1 MAFGALERCLAAF
14 RLATYDAAAR
24 ASNRERLALRRGEC
38 KQPTGRF
45 CGVAL
50 DTLRKGAGR
59 LFGMI
64 LMGLLVISFAIWGI
78 ADIFRGYGSQTLIR
92 VGDTEITA
100 QQYARA
106 QQDVLRSMSSSAGHS
121 LSLQEARETGL
132 EKRVLER
139 LIGGAALDTHA
150 KSLHL
155 GVSDESLLESIK
167 KDPAFQDATGNF
179 NPIAL
184 QQALRTL
191 DMNEQGFLVKER
203 EQDLRRQLL
212 STIGKTA
219 TTPEVFLTA
228 FNNYNN
234 ETRGLRYVIVP
245 KTAAGSVPEPTEENL
260 KSYYDNHHAKF
271 TQAELRKI
279 GVIAVTPE
287 TVKDKVQISEDDLK
301 AAFEK
306 DKGTL
311 GTLER
316 RQVQQISFPD
326 KAAADAAYQKIQS
339 GADFVAVAKE
349 QGLSE
354 SDIDLGL
361 LKQAEMADA
370 AIADAAFKL
379 EKDKVSEP
387 VAGQLGK
394 TALLRVTV
402 IEPGKVLTYDEAK
415 PELEKKILKDR
426 AQAAIF
432 DLHDRIEDE
441 RASGTQ
447 LSEVADKLKLTYQ
460 VFDQVD
466 RRGQAP
472 DGTALTLPVK
482 TDLLNSAF
490 TTDVG
495 VENDPLDGKDEGLV
509 WYEVLGVTPQQ
520 LKPMDQVKEEL
531 TKDWLVDEERSR
543 LAKYTED
550 LVKSLSGGKPLED
563 VAKDLNGQV
572 LTTEPLKRN
581 GMTINVLPNAVL
593 QAFALP
599 QGGYGSAPSG
609 VDEGR
614 IVFQVDKVTPP
625 PPLEAPSQE
634 QLKHRLAGFIGEDI
648 IGEYFTALEARY
660 GVSVNQQALAKLA
673 GGGEEQ

>member
-1 MAFGALERCLAAF
+1 MMPRPARAIAKDWPFGAVNANSQQEGSAA
-14 RLATYDAAAR
+14 
-24 ASNRERLALRRGEC
+24 
-38 KQPTGRF
+38 
-45 CGVAL
+45 VAL

-92 VGDTEITA
+92 VGDTEITP

-106 QQDVLRSMSSSAGHS
+106 QQDVLRSMSSNAGRS
-121 LSLQEARETGL
+121 LSLQEAREAGL

-150 KSLHL
+150 KDLHL
-155 GVSDESLLESIK
+155 GVSDEALLEAIK

-179 NPIAL
+179 NPLAL
-184 QQALRTL
+184 QQTLRTL
-191 DMNEQGFLVKER
+191 DMSEQGFLATER
-203 EQDLRRQLL
+203 EQNLRRQLL
-212 STIGKTA
+212 STVGKTA
-219 TTPEVFLTA
+219 TAPAVFLAA

-234 ETRGLRYVIVP
+234 ETRGLRYVVVP
-245 KTAAGSVPEPTEENL
+245 KTAAGSLPDPTEEEL

-271 TQAELRKI
+271 TQPELRKL

-306 DKGTL
+306 DKNTL
-311 GTLER
+311 GTPVR
-316 RQVQQISFPD
+316 RRVQQIPFPD
-326 KAAADAAYQKIQS
+326 KPAADAAYQKIQS
-339 GADFVAVAKE
+339 GAEFVALAKE

-361 LKQAEMADA
+361 LKQSEMADA
-370 AIADAAFKL
+370 AIAEAAFKL

-394 TALLRVTV
+394 TVLLRVTA
-402 IEPGKVLTYDEAK
+402 IEPGKMLTVDEAK
-415 PELEKKILKDR
+415 PDLEKKILKER

-466 RRGQAP
+466 RRGQTP
-472 DGTALTLPVK
+472 DGTTFTLPEQS
-482 TDLLNSAF
+482 DLLNAAF
-490 TTDVG
+490 ATDVG
-495 VENDPLDGKDEGLV
+495 VENDPIDAKDEGV
-509 WYEVLGVTPQQ
+509 IWYEVLGVTPQQ
-520 LKPMDQVKEEL
+520 LKPLDQVKEEV
-531 TKDWLVDEERSR
+531 TKDWRVDEERSR
-543 LAKYTED
+543 LTKYTED
-550 LVKSLSGGKPLED
+550 LVKSLSGGETLED
-563 VAKDLNGQV
+563 LAKDLNGQV
-572 LTTEPLKRN
+572 LTTEPLKRT
-581 GMTINVLPNAVL
+581 GMTVNVLPNAVM
-593 QAFALP
+593 QAFTLP
-599 QGGYGSAPSG
+599 QGGYASAPSG

-614 IVFQVDKVTPP
+614 IVFQVDKITPP
-625 PPLEAPSQE
+625 PPLEESSLQE
-634 QLKHRLAGFIGEDI
+634 LKRRLKIFIGEDI
-648 IGEYFTALEARY
+648 IGEYFSALEARY